1 MGAGQCQQP
10 VRFSV
15 PLVVS
20 QKLGVKCV
28 LCLGLLLPALG
39 FTQDAAPVNVTFEP
53 DADKTSKDV
62 RAALTS
68 AKSNGVY
75 DLRVR
80 SVKVEGRWADHVPL
94 PLAVGDT
101 LTNQKLSAALGAL
114 RDAITSNSNMSFGLR
129 SKGEVGVLYIDVK
142 YDTTPAD
149 GTVGV
154 TFRPYYID
162 ISLVQVGNNVLPIP
176 RSPWPTLYQNV
187 PEPLLALNP
196 TVGLS
201 YDRVFGSAIS
211 ASFGGDLVPMFSG
224 NKTFDADHEFDLRAE
239 GTKSLEESFYRA
251 DGGLSFT
258 LRRKNSILQELVF
271 LADFDGVKEPLGSS
285 EHTRDAGVA
294 TLRLKL
300 KVAPNTHLSIDA
312 GYRRTSDSFLD
323 GDTSLETNT
332 NANEQTARV
341 LLDTIPSSI
350 NGFLRAAFWEESG
363 WQTGSSKSYQRFVG
377 RLGYEKE
384 IAVAPNQTI
393 GVEIVAGG
401 GKTSGNNPGYSRF
414 FGGNTPGQFLYDNP
428 NSTTLMNMPSGPII
442 RSLGENEARLRDAN
456 GRTTGGDTFWHVNLN
471 VTFPIRAWSM
481 PLIPNELTDIP
492 DENGNPISIKQL
504 LRRQIDVSGPSMLA
518 AVLQQQGLSAAE
530 ATRRAK
536 QILQE
541 VTPATHFVID
551 DANLYSIKPL
561 LMMDAAGLSSQGG
574 SRETWLAVGGGI
586 QLTVVTAKLEAGYMR
601 TLSGPAFG
609 QQGNAFVR
617 LVFQNLF

>member
-1 MGAGQCQQP
+1 VQFP
-10 VRFSV
+10 VPFAAS
-15 PLVVS
+15 PNA
-20 QKLGVKCV
+20 GVKRRSFLCV
-28 LCLGLLLPALG
+28 SLLLPGLCFG
-39 FTQDAAPVNVTFEP
+39 QDAAPVSLDFSP
-53 DADKTSKDV
+53 QKDTTRQNR
-62 RAALTS
+62 RAVVA
-68 AKSNGVY
+68 AAEQRAVY

-80 SVKVEGRWADHVPL
+80 FVKVEGRWVDHLPL
-94 PLAVGDT
+94 PLAAGDR
-101 LTNQKLSAALGAL
+101 LTREKLSAAMSAI
-114 RDAITSNSNMSFGLR
+114 RDAITSSSNTSYGLR
-129 SKGEVGVLYIDVK
+129 SKGKVGVLYIDVK

-154 TFRPYYID
+154 IFRPYYID

-211 ASFGGDLVPMFSG
+211 ASFGGDLVPSFSG
-224 NKTFDADHEFDLRAE
+224 SKTSEADRQLDLRAE

-251 DGGLSFT
+251 DGGLSYT
-258 LRRKNSILQELVF
+258 LHRNNSFFQALAF
-271 LADFDGVKEPLGSS
+271 SADFDGLKEPLGGS
-285 EHTRDAGVA
+285 EHTRNAGVA
-294 TLRLKL
+294 VLGLKL
-300 KVAPNTHLSIDA
+300 KLAPNTRLSIDA

-332 NANEQTARV
+332 TANEQTARL
-341 LLDTIPSSI
+341 LLDTIPPSI
-350 NGFLRAAFWEESG
+350 NGFLRAALWEESG
-363 WQTGSSKSYQRFVG
+363 WQTGSGESYQRFVG

-393 GVEIVAGG
+393 GIEIVAGG
-401 GKTSGNNPGYSRF
+401 GRASDNIPNYSRF
-414 FGGNTPGQFLYDNP
+414 FGGNAPGQFLYDNP

-442 RSLGENEARLRDAN
+442 RSLGENEARLRGAN
-456 GRTTGGDTFWHVNLN
+456 GRNIGGDTFWHVNLN
-471 VTFPIRAWSM
+471 VTLPIRAWSM

-492 DENGNPISIKQL
+492 DANGNPISIKQL
-504 LRRQIDVSGPSMLA
+504 LRRQIDVTGPSMLA

-530 ATRRAK
+530 AARQAK

-541 VTPATHFVID
+541 VTPATHFIID

-561 LMMDAAGLSSQGG
+561 LMVDAAGLSGQGG
-574 SRETWLAVGGGI
+574 SSATWLAAGGGV
-586 QLTVVTAKLEAGYMR
+586 QLTVVTAKFEAGYMR
-601 TLSGPAFG
+601 TLSGPTFG
-609 QQGNAFVR
+609 QEGNAFVR